1 MTSSLNLIGM
11 HAMLIM
17 EIIQFHMH
25 ACHAHNRNYPM
36 SVGRIIL
43 FDHLFRK
50 KKNPINLKLG
60 YVHMLKKKQPYMY
73 LGLIHLVKR
82 FIAQIVVIF

>member
-1 MTSSLNLIGM
+1 MTSSLNFIGM

-36 SVGRIIL
+36 CVGRIIL
-43 FDHLFRK
+43 FDHLFGK
-50 KKNPINLKLG
+50 KKSNQSKIGVCSYVKEKVTIHVFG
-60 YVHMLKKKQPYMY
+60 YNSLS
-73 LGLIHLVKR
+73 
-82 FIAQIVVIF
+82 